1 MKTTLLKTV
10 MVAICTLSLMKGAR
24 AATLNVSGNVWND
37 VNGNAVI
44 DGSEAGTNTGNTLY
58 VNLVDATT
66 NTLVSSAIVSSN
78 GTYSGIIVPLGGD
91 NYKLVLSASS
101 TSIIASPMPAGWINT
116 GENIGSNS
124 AVQSGTLGQIEL
136 PRSSGLTSLTAQNF
150 GITQAGYIY
159 VHKKTLDESSST
171 DFTFSI
177 SGGAMAVPSFS
188 LNDNPTQTVLQ
199 DIGSSQSGRLW
210 AVGTNNKL
218 YYRDPGSAAWI
229 ATAVTNASN
238 VDGGAGNTCYY
249 VTTAGTVVYYN
260 GASGITI
267 YTGNSA
273 TDVGSAWDN
282 QPYVIANSGHIYR
295 YSGSGSGGFGSAAW
309 PQFNTQAS
317 GIARIDGNPAAV
329 GTVIA
334 VNSSGNVFA
343 YQSGTVSTNLGYP
356 GGIAGIGL
364 DVAVDN
370 SGNIYSVWNKTSTLS
385 PLVYKWQ
392 SGTSWSSGESTSRN
406 AGIITAGIGGQVWI
420 LMSQSVSPF
429 GNIFSRSM
437 DGSNIWWIDDERVR
451 TSPANGNAEMIAV
464 VPGTYTV
471 TETVPS
477 SWALQNISVY
487 DPSSNSSG
495 NIAGHSA
502 TLKVAAGEVVHT
514 IFQNGMVNTFT
525 MTNSCSSLYKEDFGN
540 GTSGSY
546 GAALTGQTSYHYMNT
561 SSSSRDGYYKVAGN
575 ASVLYNGAASLNDHT
590 TNAGT
595 GYMMIVD
602 AGYDVNEFFR
612 RRFSG
617 VIPGATYNFSAW
629 IASVASAGINPNVSF
644 LVIDPGTNDT
654 LASTITGNITTAG
667 IWNQYTLSFKATA
680 STFDL
685 VLTNNAIGGNGND
698 LALDDISFQMVPVPA
713 SSLTTS
719 ITYNTGATTCFTT
732 GNLQYTSPVG
742 SSYTYSKDGTVYQS
756 SATFSNLTPGIYTT
770 YVTYGGT
777 TGCVT
782 SHTDTV
788 LASICG
794 NVYDDANGLKD
805 VPAGIVNGTGTNA
818 GGSLNAILFDNTTGK
833 VAAVSAVT
841 TGGVI
846 SVTALPGHNYSLE
859 ITTNT
864 ASVGSTVL
872 PAVAMPSGWA
882 NVGENLGSTAGSDG
896 TVDGKLSIGMVNT
909 SATNANFGIDQLPS
923 GVDVTYVISPVPTR
937 GSTHAL
943 TSAYRNMLPLNY
955 YDPEECASVCPDNF
969 GVIIKS
975 FGNMNGNI
983 LKYNGITITPP
994 YTIANYKPD
1003 SLTITFNQ
1011 SGFSSFSFYYVLI
1024 DAAGVQSIDPN
1035 YNVSWGSTVLAENLL
1050 NFIVTKQGATALLQ
1064 WSTATGSVNDKFTI
1078 ERSTNGSN
1086 WQTLTTIN
1094 GRGNTSVKQNY
1105 SYADNNPSNGNNYY
1119 RIQQKSNSGNSSYSK
1134 IKLLKFGESWKISV
1148 YPNPVIKG
1156 GEVMLMS
1163 NEAIDVIKVID
1174 IEGRIKLSK
1183 NINDSEGLSNIVH
1196 TIDISSLTSGVYL
1209 IQVAKKNKEMKV
1221 IKLVKN

>member
-1 MKTTLLKTV
+1 MKTALLKIFV
-10 MVAICTLSLMKGAR
+10 IVIGAFSLT
-24 AATLNVSGNVWND
+24 AAAKAANINVSGNVWND
-37 VNGNAVI
+37 INGNAVI
-44 DGSEAGTNTGNTLY
+44 DGSEAGTNTGSTLY

-66 NTLVSSAIVSSN
+66 STLVSSVVVVSN
-78 GTYSGIIVPLGGD
+78 GAYSGIVVPLGGD
-91 NYKLVLSASS
+91 NYKLVLSTSS
-101 TSIIASPMPAGWINT
+101 TSIAAGPLPVSWINT

-124 AVQSGTLGQIEL
+124 ATQSNTLGQIEL
-136 PRSSGLTSLTAQNF
+136 PTSFGSASLTAQNF
-150 GITQAGYIY
+150 GITPAGYIY
-159 VHKKTLDESSST
+159 IHKKTLDESSST
-171 DFTFSI
+171 DFAFSI
-177 SGGAMAVPSFS
+177 SGGVTAVPSFN

-218 YYRDPGSAAWI
+218 YYRDLGSVGWV
-229 ATAVTNASN
+229 ATAVTNARN

-249 VTTAGTVVYYN
+249 VTTSGTVVYYN
-260 GASGITI
+260 GASGTTI

-273 TDVGSAWDN
+273 TDVGRAWDN
-282 QPYVIANSGHIYR
+282 QPYVVANSGRICR
-295 YSGSGSGGFGSAAW
+295 YTGSGSGGYGSASW

-317 GIARIDGNPAAV
+317 SIFRIDGDPATP

-343 YQSGTVSTNLGYP
+343 FQSGTAYTNLGYP
-356 GGIAGIGL
+356 GGISGIGL
-364 DVAVDN
+364 DVAVDE
-370 SGNIYSVWNKTSTLS
+370 SGNIYSSWNKASNLS

-392 SGTSWSSGESTSRN
+392 SGTTWSAGESTSRN
-406 AGIITAGIGGQVWI
+406 AGITTAGIGGQVWM

-437 DGSNIWWIDDERVR
+437 NGSNVWWIDDERVR
-451 TSPANGNAEMIAV
+451 TSPANGNAEMMAV

-477 SWALQNISVY
+477 GWALQNISVY

-495 NIAGHSA
+495 NIAGHTA
-502 TLKVAAGEVVHT
+502 TLKVAAGEVVHA
-514 IFQNGMVNTFT
+514 IFQNGLVNTFT
-525 MTNSCSSLYKEDFGN
+525 MTNSCLNSYKEDFGS
-540 GTSGSY
+540 GASGSY

-575 ASVLYNGAASLNDHT
+575 ASVLYSGAVSLNDHT

-612 RRFSG
+612 RRLSG

-644 LVIDPGTNDT
+644 LVIDPGNNDT

-667 IWNQYTLSFKATA
+667 TLSQYTLSFTATA

-685 VLTNNAIGGNGND
+685 VLLNNAIGGNGND
-698 LALDDISFQMVPVPA
+698 LALDDISFQMIPVPA

-719 ITYNTGATTCFTT
+719 VTYNTGATTCFTT

-770 YVTYGGT
+770 YVTYAGT
-777 TGCVT
+777 TGCAT
-782 SHTDTV
+782 SHKDTV
-788 LASICG
+788 LASVCG
-794 NVYDDANGLKD
+794 NVYNDANGLKD
-805 VPAGIVNGTGTNA
+805 VPAGLVNGIGTNA
-818 GGSLNAILFDNTTGK
+818 GGTLNAILFDNTTGN

-841 TGGVI
+841 SGGVV
-846 SVTALPGHNYSLE
+846 SVTAFPGHNYSLE

-864 ASVGSTVL
+864 ASVGSAVL

-882 NVGENLGSTAGSDG
+882 NVGENLGSAAGNDG
-896 TVDGKLSIGMVNT
+896 TVDGKLSIGPVNA
-909 SATNANFGIDQLPS
+909 SVSNANFGIDQLPS
-923 GVDVTYVISPVPTR
+923 GIDISYVISPVPTR

-943 TSAYRNMLPLNY
+943 TSAYRNMLPLDYN
-955 YDPEECASVCPDNF
+955 DPEDCSSVCPDSF

-975 FGNMNGNI
+975 FGNMNGNV
-983 LKYNGITITPP
+983 LKYNGVTITPP

-1011 SGFSSFSFYYVLI
+1011 SGFSSFSFYYVLV
-1024 DAAGVQSIDPN
+1024 DAAGVQSIDPS
-1035 YNVSWGSTVLAENLL
+1035 YDVSWGSAVLAENLL
-1050 NFIVTKQGATALLQ
+1050 NFTVIKQGAMALLQ
-1064 WSTATGSVNDKFTI
+1064 WSTATGSANDKFTI
-1078 ERSTNGSN
+1078 ERSANGSN

-1094 GRGNTSVKQNY
+1094 GRSNTPVKQYY
-1105 SYADNNPSNGNNYY
+1105 SYTDNSPSNGNNYY
-1119 RIQQKSNSGNSSYSK
+1119 RIQQKTSSGNNSYSK
-1134 IKLLKFGESWKISV
+1134 IQLLKFEESWKVSV
-1148 YPNPVIKG
+1148 NPNPVIR
-1156 GEVMLMS
+1156 GEVMLKS
-1163 NEAIDVIKVID
+1163 NESIGIIKIMD
-1174 IEGRIKLSK
+1174 IAGRIILAK

-1196 TIDISSLTSGVYL
+1196 SIDINSLATGVYF
-1209 IQVAKKNKEMKV
+1209 IQVAKKNKETRT
-1221 IKLVKN
+1221 IKLIKN